1 MTIPQCYAVYSNLQ
15 GNKDGKYPFFHSIE
29 GSTGRKKGNI
39 LQLPCEVKFHF
50 FTPIFDKDGKSSV
63 NQMAVISY
71 GEHSHPPPPPRKIP
85 RQVKDELIKVIQA
98 FGAAEATARRLIAS
112 PILPIMLNG

>member
-29 GSTGRKKGNI
+29 GSSSHKKGNI

-50 FTPIFDKDGKSSV
+50 FTLIFSKDRKPLV

-71 GEHSHPPPPPRKIP
+71 GKHFHPPPPPRRISP
-85 RQVKDELIKVIQA
+85 QVKNELIKVIQA
-98 FGAAEATARRLIAS
+98 FGVAEAI
-112 PILPIMLNG
+112 